1 MPQFTLSPET
11 LTLGLQAERALGAA
25 GCPRSQDGALAA
37 PGGTEANAGGRGL
50 PSPSCLETKQTL
62 LSCPPAPGILLR
74 TRPFRSVTLGRSGE
88 EIELSK
94 RWWGEGGRGAP
105 ETPVAEDGGART
117 AESPRGG
124 GRSPATPRAH
134 GRCWMSGCH
143 AHPPTL
149 PVICPPQ
156 TGLSAVLSRAQSTLC
171 SPGVVSHLE
180 HVTWEVVQAETGRFP
195 KEPGRLMDGSW
206 RPMGPLRREV
216 GKPQPLSSSHPQ
228 CLAKG
233 QPLPQPQFAHL
244 CNRPPGG
251 VAGSGRWGQCTVR
264 AGSQAIL
271 GQVAA
276 RSPLPA
282 LPATCPALGQ
292 RPRIHHEKLWSPS

>member
-1 MPQFTLSPET
+1 MNLSGRAVLHPLAIVPLTLLRGAGTASWVPQFTLSPET

-134 GRCWMSGCH
+134 GRSLLDVGLPHPPAHSSGHLSPADGSVRRPVPGTKHPLFSWGGLTSGTRYLGGGPGGNWEVSQRAGQVDGRQLEADGAPEAGGGQTAALVLLPPPMSGQGP
-143 AHPPTL
+143 AAAPAS
-149 PVICPPQ
+149 V
-156 TGLSAVLSRAQSTLC
+156 C
-171 SPGVVSHLE
+171 SSV
-180 HVTWEVVQAETGRFP
+180 
-195 KEPGRLMDGSW
+195 
-206 RPMGPLRREV
+206 
-216 GKPQPLSSSHPQ
+216 
-228 CLAKG
+228 
-233 QPLPQPQFAHL
+233 
-244 CNRPPGG
+244 
-251 VAGSGRWGQCTVR
+251 
-264 AGSQAIL
+264 
-271 GQVAA
+271 
-276 RSPLPA
+276 
-282 LPATCPALGQ
+282 
-292 RPRIHHEKLWSPS
+292 